1 MRDGMLALPLH
12 LVWSILLS
20 VDLDFLGSLLMA
32 IGGII
37 APVER
42 RTAARAYVHERE
54 MQNNG
59 RMGNNGQ
66 GNFGSNGRHDWTAP
80 PAELPKDNVG
90 QDYS

>member
-1 MRDGMLALPLH
+1 MRDGMLALLLH
-12 LVWSILLS
+12 QVCSTLFQ

-42 RTAARAYVHERE
+42 RTAARAYIERE

-59 RMGNNGQ
+59 RQGNNGQ
-66 GNFGSNGRHDWTAP
+66 GKFDSNGRHDWTAP
-80 PAELPKDNVG
+80 PAELPKHNVI
-90 QDYS
+90 QDHS